1 MRAPREHRTESRI
14 TNHEAAANNNA
25 AAADQAAA
33 AAQGTDDL
41 LPREPCL
48 QALAA
53 LRHAKWFQVC
63 YQFCY
68 LFYQPTKIM
77 CFFRMYILEELGG
90 LLSALNTTI

>member
-1 MRAPREHRTESRI
+1 MRAPRETRTESRI

-68 LFYQPTKIM
+68 LFRQQKNYV
-77 CFFRMYILEELGG
+77 FFECIF
-90 LLSALNTTI
+90 